1 MKEYLHI
8 EYLYKLYVC
17 IRKSG
22 FPHRKQY
29 NLLRSLLVG
38 EEWSWRVVGISENAL
53 TKFAENDFKIPK
65 NKIER
70 HHHRQSFADTARPML
85 EGKVIMP
92 KNEWCDQIIENEE
105 VCLVTKEEHDANAF
119 SRIIPIEFEKGLF
132 RNNQSV
138 GYRYGK
144 EEKEHLRQLAQ
155 NHGS

>member
-22 FPHRKQY
+22 FPCRKQY

-53 TKFAENDFKIPK
+53 TKFAENEFKKPK
-65 NKIER
+65 NKIDR
-70 HHHRQSFADTARPML
+70 HHRQSFADTAKPML

-105 VCLVTKEEHDANAF
+105 VYLVTKEEHNAKAF
-119 SRIIPIEFEKGLF
+119 SRIIPIDFEEGLF

-144 EEKEHLRQLAQ
+144 EEKEHLRKLEAI
-155 NHGS
+155 S